1 MRDNNTEDER
11 QLSVAA
17 DEPPEPALVVVWTAA
32 GPALRVLRLTRPRTL
47 GRTSE
52 ADVVLDDSK
61 VSRRHVTVR
70 FADGAFHV
78 ADLASRNGTFLDGR
92 RVAGEAPPVASGVLR
107 IGQVVALLIPD
118 ARPLRGEFEVRG
130 EQVAGP
136 RMQRIYAAI
145 ADAARDSRT
154 LLVVGPTGAGK
165 ELAARHFHRAGP
177 RPQGPF
183 VAVNCATI
191 PAGLAERV
199 LFGAVRGAYSGADS
213 NADGYVHAADGGV
226 LFLDELG
233 ELELTVQAKLLRFL
247 ETREVYA
254 VGATRPRTVDV
265 RVCSATHRDLRAM
278 AGRREFREDLYFR
291 LGRPQVAL
299 PALQRRQEEV
309 PWLLA
314 AALRGVDAGLSA
326 HAQFIESCLL
336 RPWPGNVRELLLA
349 TREAATA
356 ATADGRTTLEP
367 TDLDDAAGRALPVP
381 TTPAAPRYQDRL
393 GDEEAVFAALRREHG
408 NVQRA
413 AAALDV
419 HRNQLRRWLLSRGL
433 DPRSFRD
440 G

>member
-1 MRDNNTEDER
+1 
-11 QLSVAA
+11 
-17 DEPPEPALVVVWTAA
+17 
-32 GPALRVLRLTRPRTL
+32 
-47 GRTSE
+47 
-52 ADVVLDDSK
+52 
-61 VSRRHVTVR
+61 
-70 FADGAFHV
+70 
-78 ADLASRNGTFLDGR
+78 
-92 RVAGEAPPVASGVLR
+92 
-107 IGQVVALLIPD
+107 
-118 ARPLRGEFEVRG
+118 
-130 EQVAGP
+130 
-136 RMQRIYAAI
+136 MQRIYAAI

-299 PALQRRQEEV
+299 PAAPPPPRGG
-309 PWLLA
+309 PLA
-314 AALRGVDAGLSA
+314 ARRGPPRRRR
-326 HAQFIESCLL
+326 
-336 RPWPGNVRELLLA
+336 RPVRARPVRRELPPPPLA
-349 TREAATA
+349 GQRPRAPPRHPRGRHRRHAPTA
-356 ATADGRTTLEP
+356 APPSSL
-367 TDLDDAAGRALPVP
+367 
-381 TTPAAPRYQDRL
+381 
-393 GDEEAVFAALRREHG
+393 H
-408 NVQRA
+408 
-413 AAALDV
+413 
-419 HRNQLRRWLLSRGL
+419 
-433 DPRSFRD
+433 
-440 G
+440 

>member
-1 MRDNNTEDER
+1 MDINTEDEER
-11 QLSVAA
+11 LVVAA

-32 GPALRVLRLTRPRTL
+32 GPTLRVLRLTRPLTL
-47 GRTSE
+47 GRTPES
-52 ADVVLDDSK
+52 DVVLEDGK
-61 VSRRHVTVR
+61 ISRRHVTVR
-70 FADGAFHV
+70 FAHGAFHV
-78 ADLASRNGTFLDGR
+78 ADLASRNGTFLDGL
-92 RVAGEAPPVASGVLR
+92 RVDGEAPPAPSGVLR
-107 IGQVVALLIPD
+107 LGQVVALLVAD
-118 ARPLRGEFEVRG
+118 ARLLRGDVEVRG
-130 EQVAGP
+130 DQVAGP
-136 RMQRIYAAI
+136 RMQRVYAAV
-145 ADAARDSRT
+145 ADAARTSRT

-183 VAVNCATI
+183 VAVNCAAI

-199 LFGAVRGAYSGADS
+199 LFGAVKGAYSGADS

-233 ELELTVQAKLLRFL
+233 ELDLGLQAKLLRFL

-254 VGATRPRTVDV
+254 VGATRPRLVDV

-278 AGRREFREDLYFR
+278 AGRGEFREDLYFR

-299 PALQRRQEEV
+299 PALHRRPEEL

-314 AALRGVDAGLSA
+314 SVLRGVDPRLTA
-326 HAQFIESCLL
+326 HAQFVEACLL
-336 RPWPGNVRELLLA
+336 RPWPGNVRELILA
-349 TREAATA
+349 ARDAAAAARRE
-356 ATADGRTTLEP
+356 GRTALEP
-367 TDLDDAAGRALPVP
+367 TDLDAAAGRDLP
-381 TTPAAPRYQDRL
+381 TPAAAAAPRFQDRL
-393 GDEEAVFAALRREHG
+393 DDDDAVHAALRRAHG
-408 NVQRA
+408 NVQAA

-419 HRNQLRRWLLSRGL
+419 HRNQLRRWLLRKGL

>member
-1 MRDNNTEDER
+1 MRDINTEDDS
-11 QLSVAA
+11 QLAVAA

-32 GPALRVLRLTRPRTL
+32 GPALRVLRLTRPLTL

-52 ADVVLDDSK
+52 SDVVLDDSK
-61 VSRRHVTVR
+61 ISRRHVTVR

-78 ADLASRNGTFLDGR
+78 ADLASRNGSFLGGR
-92 RVAGEAPPVASGVLR
+92 RVDGEAPPVADGVLR
-107 IGQVVALLIPD
+107 LGQVVALLVAD

-130 EQVAGP
+130 EQVTGP
-136 RMQRIYAAI
+136 RTQRVHAAV
-145 ADAARDSRT
+145 ADAARTSRT

-165 ELAARHFHRAGP
+165 ELAARHFHRSGP

-183 VAVNCATI
+183 VGVNCAAI

-233 ELELTVQAKLLRFL
+233 ELDLGLQAKLLRFL

-299 PALQRRQEEV
+299 PPLHRRPEEV

-326 HAQFIESCLL
+326 HAQFVESCLL

-356 ATADGRTTLEP
+356 ARADGRAVLDP
-367 TDLDDAAGRALPVP
+367 ADLDDAAGRDLPGP
-381 TTPAAPRYQDRL
+381 AAAAAPRYQDRL
-393 GDEEAVFAALRREHG
+393 DDEDAVLAALRRERG

-419 HRNQLRRWLLSRGL
+419 HRNQLRRWLLQHGL